1 MSTSEKQLYTVIE
14 DFIIISKWENK
25 MGQKGTQE
33 FLINKGSVVALPT
46 EAYTKE
52 YDKALKEGKMVKLE
66 IVKAKVLV
74 DVERGNCKGDGQL
87 IKTMVYNPCIHVK
100 KGEIVTGYI
109 NNNRFIVMRD
119 NKTIGIY
126 LAPPEYK
133 LINETNNSDAP
144 IKAKDSLFLI
154 ETKDFK
160 LNITKEHLI
169 ALVLIVGGYFAYKK
183 FSK

>member
-74 DVERGNCKGDGQL
+74 DVERGKCKGDE
-87 IKTMVYNPCIHVK
+87 TTEEYNPCRRVK